1 MKIFI
6 LEDAQER
13 IKFFKDKLM
22 KHDLYIYE
30 HVEEAENFI
39 QANDDMEMLFLDH
52 DLEGY
57 HHIPSELPISGY
69 EFVKFIVEKG
79 LCKNAT
85 IIIHSMDVPG
95 SANMYHLL
103 NNNGYKVTR
112 IPFAYLKFQ
121 E

>member
-6 LEDAQER
+6 LEDSQER

-22 KHDLYIYE
+22 KHELFIFE
-30 HVEEAENFI
+30 HVHEAEIFI
-39 QANDDMEMLFLDH
+39 QNNEVDMMFLDH
-52 DLEGY
+52 DLEGF

-79 LCKNAT
+79 LAKNAT

-103 NNNGYKVTR
+103 NNNGYKSTR
-112 IPFAYLKFQ
+112 IPFCYLKF
-121 E
+121 EE